1 MVSPS
6 LCAVNGLQARTF
18 GIWTLLSSVIRC
30 LCAIDIRNQTYVGGA
45 GRGRGSAACGASL
58 SSGGFRAE
66 PCGAGAARCCPRLPG
81 PAARHRPP
89 AACGGGAP
97 LAGPVLSPRS
107 WAQPLLSLFRVP
119 TCFLRRHLRPFSCLQ
134 ADNASDGA
142 PPNAPPISRPSPF
155 TFSSSLQP
163 GPTALRA
170 PRRGRERAACGFAA
184 CRAGA
189 VSVLTCFFLPRQP
202 LLPHAL
208 HLLYGPRSLP
218 L

>member
-1 MVSPS
+1 VVSPS
-6 LCAVNGLQARTF
+6 LCAVNGRQARTF

-30 LCAIDIRNQTYVGGA
+30 LCAIAIRNQTYVGGA

-142 PPNAPPISRPSPF
+142 PPNAPPCSPGHRPLPLVAPCSRDPLP
-155 TFSSSLQP
+155 
-163 GPTALRA
+163 
-170 PRRGRERAACGFAA
+170 
-184 CRAGA
+184 
-189 VSVLTCFFLPRQP
+189 SVLHGEDESGQRVA
-202 LLPHAL
+202 LLPAVPVL
-208 HLLYGPRSLP
+208 
-218 L
+218 